1 VLATVGA
8 LLLPVAAA
16 QADAAWTGASSS
28 SAWSDPTNWS
38 DAIIPTGSTGTLS
51 FPPLGTCG
59 TCYFSRNDLSGV
71 GATSLVLG
79 NTSGQY
85 QITGNTFTVG
95 SGGINDSPGGGAGD
109 VIKAPIA
116 LSGSQGWA
124 VGAVSDY
131 NSLTLLGG
139 ITGSSSAVTMSI
151 HDGDLFVD
159 SDMEAGPV
167 SKNGPGGLHIGG
179 PPGSGQAG
187 SVNGTDGQPV
197 AVTQGTLVANPGS
210 RTGPLTVTGGSLLLL
225 GTNPNNNGTTT
236 LNVNGDA
243 TLAPSTTTSTFI
255 NNNGSTPGTD
265 FSQLSVGGDIT
276 VGGTLAVG
284 QGPRDNTGS
293 GPCVT
298 LQPGD
303 VATLVKAS
311 GTLSGTFANAPN
323 GSTLTWASSCEAAP
337 PALQINYTAN
347 SVTATVLGD
356 TTTKLATPSPSSA
369 TTNQTVTLTATV
381 TVTGTSAPKGTMAF
395 TANGSPIPGCAG
407 QPLTITGSSGTATC
421 ATSFPAGTS
430 PESLTAT
437 FNPSSG
443 SHQGP
448 SISSP
453 QSLVVA
459 PATTTTALQ
468 VSSTTPPA
476 GASVTYTATVAPAIT
491 GASSP
496 SGTVIFLD
504 GAAPVPGCGAKV
516 LATGSPSS
524 TATCTLSYASG
535 GSHAITAAYT
545 GDANFSGSSS
555 PPTTL
560 TVQGTPTRS
569 GIGSGT
575 PHRLVL
581 SHVAQSHSRWRER
594 RTHRA
599 PGVRS
604 LPVGT
609 RLTFRVSSKARVTFT
624 FIRLLPGRL
633 VRNRCVAPGKA
644 GRGARACHRTR
655 KHGRLIVS
663 AGPGTHHLRFDGRI
677 GRTVLPGGSYLLVVA
692 AAGPSGTRSQTV
704 TLHFTIVS

>member
-1 VLATVGA
+1 MLTTVGA
-8 LLLPVAAA
+8 LFAPVAAA
-16 QADAAWTGASSS
+16 QADAAWTGASTS
-28 SAWSDPTNWS
+28 SAWSDPTNWA
-38 DAIIPTGSTGTLS
+38 DATVPTGSTGTLS
-51 FPPLGTCG
+51 FPVLGACG
-59 TCYFSRNDLSGV
+59 TCYASRNDLSGV
-71 GATSLVLG
+71 AATSLVLG
-79 NTSGQY
+79 NNSGQY

-139 ITGSSSAVTMSI
+139 ITGGSSAVTMSI
-151 HDGDLFVD
+151 HDGDLFVN

-167 SKNGPGGLHIGG
+167 TKNGPGGLHIGG
-179 PPGSGQAG
+179 PPGSGHAG

-197 AVTQGTLVANPGS
+197 TVTQGTLVANPGS

-265 FSQLSVGGDIT
+265 FSQLSAGGDIT

-303 VATLVKAS
+303 VATLVKAG

-323 GSTLTWASSCEAAP
+323 GATLTWASSCEAAP

-369 TTNQTVTLTATV
+369 TTNQIVTLTATV

-395 TANGSPIPGCAG
+395 AANGSPIPGCAG

-443 SHQGP
+443 SHQGQ

-453 QSLVVA
+453 QSLVVS
-459 PATTTTALQ
+459 PASTTTALQ
-468 VSSTTPPA
+468 PSSTSPPA
-476 GASVTYTATVAPAIT
+476 GASVTYTATVAPRIT
-491 GASSP
+491 GPSTP
-496 SGTVIFLD
+496 SGTVAFLD
-504 GAAPVPGCGAKV
+504 GGAPVPGCS
-516 LATGSPSS
+516 ATKLTAGSSSS

-535 GSHAITAAYT
+535 GSHAVTAAYT

-555 PPTTL
+555 PPATL
-560 TVQGTPTRS
+560 TVPGTPTGS

-581 SHVAQSHSRWRER
+581 SRVAQSHSRWRER
-594 RTHRA
+594 RAHR
-599 PGVRS
+599 PRGRRS
-604 LPVGT
+604 APVGT
-609 RLTFRVSSKARVTFT
+609 RFSFTLSHAARVTFT
-624 FIRLLPGRL
+624 FIQTLPGR
-633 VRNRCVAPGKA
+633 RSGSRCLAPSKA
-644 GRGARACHRTR
+644 TRRGRACHRARTR
-655 KHGRLIVS
+655 GRLIRSVG
-663 AGPGTHHLRFDGRI
+663 AGTHHLRFHGLL
-677 GRTVLPGGSYLLVVA
+677 GRTRLPAGDYAIAIGAVA
-692 AAGPSGTRSQTV
+692 TSGARSRTV
-704 TLHFTIVS
+704 TLHFRIVS